1 MKFTHQVKI
10 GGVEI
15 TIEDTAESNAEL
27 WQKIAF
33 WHSLPQVAPKGATDL
48 RFEYRTPKDKSGNPV
63 EYYSIVCPSE
73 RQEFKLGQKRKNAG
87 QLFPKQ
93 WHTWVPGHQT
103 DDDEEEPVQPKPLT
117 ASTPNSNPAKKPDSG
132 NILPLTSRPLTDAEL
147 QKRAEQFVGEGR
159 VSYGNSQYTVQVND
173 RIAYTIT
180 KGADDKPVCKCDRH
194 QTGIQ
199 TNPNFTCEHV
209 RAVKLFVKTDKP
221 DSRSELKL
229 LIADLQSAGM
239 ADEAIDAAIARV
251 CEGQFAVE
259 ELSPAEVS
267 KAIRSLQGKLNDL
280 HLKARTEAA

>member
-10 GGVEI
+10 GSVEI

-27 WQKIAF
+27 WQKVAF
-33 WHSLPQVAPKGATDL
+33 WHSLPQVAPNGAADL

-73 RQEFKLGQKRKNAG
+73 RKEFKLGQKRKNAG

-93 WHTWVPGHQT
+93 WHPWVPGHQT
-103 DDDEEEPVQPKPLT
+103 DDDDEEPVQPKPQT
-117 ASTPNSNPAKKPDSG
+117 ASTQNSNSTKQSDSG
-132 NILPLTSRPLTDAEL
+132 NILPLTSRPLADTEL
-147 QKRAEQFVGEGR
+147 QTRAEQFVKEGR
-159 VSYGNSQYTVQVND
+159 VSYGNGQYTVQAND
-173 RIAYTIT
+173 RIAYAVT
-180 KGADDKPVCKCDRH
+180 KSISDKPVCECERY
-194 QTGIQ
+194 QTGIK
-199 TNPNFTCEHV
+199 TNLTFTCEHV

-221 DSRSELKL
+221 DNRSELKL
-229 LIADLQSAGM
+229 LIADLQTAGM

-280 HLKARTEAA
+280 NLKARTEAA